1 MDPVTLQGLVEIGT
15 PLAGSAVSGIT
26 TALFSTLYLRKN
38 IQMQELEK
46 LKALE
51 YKEILDKLLNDGKI
65 SHVEYYKANNYLK
78 VAKLAD
84 KKAKQ
89 ERRRGEQV
97 SYDFDWFLRF
107 FESASNVSNEDMQ
120 KLWAT
125 ILAGEVTN
133 PGSFSLRTL
142 DTVYNMSQNEAMI
155 FLEATKIIIDDSF
168 FFSAMGDVGQEIN
181 EQYGYNNDV
190 LRLLEEI
197 GLVNGLRMES
207 ALELNPGESG
217 GFTNGKH
224 LLLFT
229 PKGEESISL
238 RYTCYNLTLVGHQ
251 LYSAVHEDIEDYSYL
266 YELGKAIQNKY
277 PSLKVSLHPTSGAD
291 EDVVSYEPTID
302 YLSK

>member
-1 MDPVTLQGLVEIGT
+1 MDSVTLQGLVEIGT
-15 PLAGSAVSGIT
+15 PLAGSAISGIT

-84 KKAKQ
+84 KKAKR
-89 ERRRGEQV
+89 ERKRGEKV
-97 SYDFDWFLRF
+97 LYDFDWFLRF

-190 LRLLEEI
+190 LRLFEEI

-207 ALELNPGESG
+207 ALELSPGESS

-238 RYTCYNLTLVGHQ
+238 RYTCYNLTLVGRQ
-251 LYSAVHEDIEDYSYL
+251 LYSVVHEDIEDYSYL
-266 YELGKAIQNKY
+266 YDLGKAIQNKC
-277 PSLKVSLHPTSGAD
+277 PSLKVSLHPISSAD
-291 EDVVSYEPTID
+291 EDTVSYEPAID
-302 YLSK
+302 YLLK

>member
-1 MDPVTLQGLVEIGT
+1 MDPHTLQGIVEIGT
-15 PLAGSAVSGIT
+15 PLAGSAISGIT
-26 TALFSTLYLRKN
+26 TALFSTLYMRKN

-89 ERRRGEQV
+89 ERKGGEKV
-97 SYDFDWFLRF
+97 SYNFDWFLRF

-120 KLWAT
+120 ELWAT

-142 DTVYNMSQNEAMI
+142 DTVYNMSQNEAVI
-155 FLEATKIIIDDSF
+155 FLEASKIIIDDSF
-168 FFSAMGDVGQEIN
+168 FFSSMGDVGQEIN

-190 LRLLEEI
+190 LRLFEEI

-266 YELGKAIQNKY
+266 YDLGKAIQNKY
-277 PSLKVSLHPTSGAD
+277 PSLKVSLHPTSDTD

>member
-1 MDPVTLQGLVEIGT
+1 MDSVTLQGLVEIGT
-15 PLAGSAVSGIT
+15 PLAGSAISGIT

-84 KKAKQ
+84 KKAKR
-89 ERRRGEQV
+89 ERKRGEKV

-155 FLEATKIIIDDSF
+155 FLEATRIIIDDSF

-190 LRLLEEI
+190 LRLFEEI
-197 GLVNGLRMES
+197 GPVNGLRMES
-207 ALELNPGESG
+207 ALELNPGESS

-238 RYTCYNLTLVGHQ
+238 RYTCYNLTLVGRQ
-251 LYSAVHEDIEDYSYL
+251 LYSAVHEDIEDYNYL
-266 YELGKAIQNKY
+266 YDLGKAIQNKC
-277 PSLKVSLHPTSGAD
+277 PSLKVSLHPTSSAD
-291 EDVVSYEPTID
+291 EDVVSYEPAID
-302 YLSK
+302 YLLK

>member
-168 FFSAMGDVGQEIN
+168 FFSAM
-181 EQYGYNNDV
+181 
-190 LRLLEEI
+190 
-197 GLVNGLRMES
+197 
-207 ALELNPGESG
+207 
-217 GFTNGKH
+217 
-224 LLLFT
+224 
-229 PKGEESISL
+229 
-238 RYTCYNLTLVGHQ
+238 
-251 LYSAVHEDIEDYSYL
+251 
-266 YELGKAIQNKY
+266 
-277 PSLKVSLHPTSGAD
+277 
-291 EDVVSYEPTID
+291 
-302 YLSK
+302 

>member
-1 MDPVTLQGLVEIGT
+1 MDPHTLQGIVEIGT
-15 PLAGSAVSGIT
+15 PLAGSAISGIT
-26 TALFSTLYLRKN
+26 TALFSTLYMRKN

-89 ERRRGEQV
+89 ERKRGEKV
-97 SYDFDWFLRF
+97 SYNFDWFLRF

-120 KLWAT
+120 ELWAT
-125 ILAGEVTN
+125 ILAGEITN

-142 DTVYNMSQNEAMI
+142 DTVYNMSQNEAVI
-155 FLEATKIIIDDSF
+155 FLEASKIIIDDSF
-168 FFSAMGDVGQEIN
+168 FFSSMGDVGQEIN

-190 LRLLEEI
+190 LRLFEEI

-266 YELGKAIQNKY
+266 YDLGKAIQNKY
-277 PSLKVSLHPTSGAD
+277 PSLKVSLHPTSDTD

>member
-89 ERRRGEQV
+89 ERRRVEQV

-207 ALELNPGESG
+207 ALELNTGESG

-266 YELGKAIQNKY
+266 YDLGKAIQNKY